1 MMNMNNLYIYNAYS
15 CKWPQTYNIY
25 IKKNIYIY
33 IYTCTLNP
41 VESHYRDGPT
51 GHKIPMFLFAIITS
65 SRVSSF
71 LSSVVNKQNADTQ
84 KTKYTKFSIY
94 LKPTINLRRLKHI
107 FTIYHVS
114 RQTPKSSYLK
124 ETCQTNF
131 GTH

>member
-1 MMNMNNLYIYNAYS
+1 MHTRVSGHKHIIYIY
-15 CKWPQTYNIY
+15 
-25 IKKNIYIY
+25 IYIY